1 MARLTCHD
9 SVSQW
14 EHEQV
19 SKYPE
24 ISFFIEKLKSNVT
37 KDPGR
42 GRSTTISINKKIV
55 PCYTQSVNI
64 KFFPR
69 EFVTGSNFITASYVY
84 NDDIIYI
91 LQMIFA

>member
-1 MARLTCHD
+1 MAKLTCHG

-19 SKYPE
+19 SKNPG
-24 ISFFIEKLKSNVT
+24 ISFFIEKLKSNIT
-37 KDPGR
+37 KAPDR
-42 GRSTTISINKKIV
+42 GRSTTISISGKIV

-64 KFFPR
+64 RFFPR
-69 EFVTGSNFITASYVY
+69 EFIAGSNFITASYVY

-91 LQMIFA
+91 LQMIFT